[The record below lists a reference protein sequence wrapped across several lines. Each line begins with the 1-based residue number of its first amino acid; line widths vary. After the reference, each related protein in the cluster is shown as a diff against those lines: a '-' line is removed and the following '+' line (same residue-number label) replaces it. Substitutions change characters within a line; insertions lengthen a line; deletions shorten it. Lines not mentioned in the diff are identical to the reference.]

1 MKKNNLKR
9 FLASLLAV
17 LMLSQVTGVSPA
29 VFADW
34 GSNVSLTAAKAT
46 DKRLELNGDKEIRIP
61 YKDNGDIDF
70 DALYPLIFETC
81 VDKSKSA
88 LQSYD
93 KSKIDIEQQQK
104 ACHKLE
110 GDFTCEPIKED
121 QTYTIKF
128 TYHYGSLLWDKTEKS
143 CKITFLGREA
153 LPDVSA
159 ITADTRFNDDLSI
172 NYDALRQDIFDQVK
186 AQVNLPENVK
196 FENVSYKYYFT
207 YDYKIGIYKEWVAF
221 EGKKGVNIGNIHIN
235 IPAIACGST
244 YKVQLSWGGDDT
256 YKAWSPEFDVTVV
269 DGRTDTSISFVEDRT
284 VNIPFTETG
293 IDYEAVK
300 ESIWALVDTITP
312 AGISK
317 DSITVKYEGTDIND
331 NPAISEGNH
340 TLNFSYAGSANYK
353 PFSTD
358 VPVNFIDNRIVAFAA
373 KERPDNLSRGY
384 VGNTLDEAKT
394 LEKAREEL
402 VTALKDVPLSE
413 IKVEYKLAGNYIPLD
428 INGIRLNL
436 TDINKTD
443 IRVSYA
449 GNATYKAFSAE
460 FKDLYFADNRVASSI
475 VLKENS
481 SITYNKEKGAMKQ
494 DIFDNAIDWEATKLP
509 EGITKDD
516 LTFECNTSLVP
527 KITVWGDIDGKEYP
541 NLDAGDAQ
549 KIRIS
554 FVGNSDFKP
563 GEFEFTIKVAKAHV
577 DVSMKKFATAYAGD
591 EEALSKEALNVAL
604 DPNDDP
610 RIDIYMVFAG
620 INTNFDG
627 SVNLVLTDDQWKVI
641 KNISAAEKEIYNAV
655 GQIFPEYKDRPTL
668 QEKLEDGITIGEFKQ
683 YISDLVTV
691 LEKVASFPGV
701 DDIFKHYNIDI
712 DSIRA
717 MVNIFEAIDFA
728 DDTTIAFGVPKHA
741 GLYRAYAIAVNKNYE
756 PNYATGTVLILMN
769 WKGIKIVPNADLKK
783 QTITVSE
790 AKEYA
795 DGTKAAATLLNKST
809 GESSG
814 IDQSALHYRFTG
826 LNKIYSSHDFP
837 TAPGKYIVTVSVR
850 GGDYYALPTTFTF
863 TVKAD

>member
-1 MKKNNLKR
+1 MKKYNLKR

-17 LMLSQVTGVSPA
+17 LMLASVTGVSPA
-29 VFADW
+29 VFAKE
-34 GSNVSLTAAKAT
+34 TAAPELVETSNDAPKEVLIKSNYTDEQVLSALATALLTNADQVDAQSLSWSYTCAVKGSYKNAINQTKYTEAREDTFSVLKSHEYVQKDYTYDVTGSGIFRKEWKADVTYVYPALKDNT
-46 DKRLELNGDKEIRIP
+46 DGTYELYANGKSVGTINKVAKLKSSINVNNEVATIAIP
-61 YKDNGDIDF
+61 YTSGTEYDVN
-70 DALYPLIFETC
+70 ALNESIFNAYVT
-81 VDKSKSA
+81 STTPA
-88 LQSYD
+88 GLTYD
-93 KSKIDIEQQQK
+93 KFSYTGTVAEGQQ
-104 ACHKLE
+104 
-110 GDFTCEPIKED
+110 
-121 QTYTIKF
+121 TI
-128 TYHYGSLLWDKTEKS
+128 TISYAG
-143 CKITFLGREA
+143 
-153 LPDVSA
+153 
-159 ITADTRFNDDLSI
+159 NDDYNGTS
-172 NYDALRQDIFDQVK
+172 K
-186 AQVNLPENVK
+186 
-196 FENVSYKYYFT
+196 
-207 YDYKIGIYKEWVAF
+207 
-221 EGKKGVNIGNIHIN
+221 
-235 IPAIACGST
+235 
-244 YKVQLSWGGDDT
+244 
-256 YKAWSPEFDVTVV
+256 DVTVKFV
-269 DGRTDTSISFVEDRT
+269 DGR
-284 VNIPFTETG
+284 N
-293 IDYEAVK
+293 
-300 ESIWALVDTITP
+300 
-312 AGISK
+312 
-317 DSITVKYEGTDIND
+317 
-331 NPAISEGNH
+331 
-340 TLNFSYAGSANYK
+340 
-353 PFSTD
+353 
-358 VPVNFIDNRIVAFAA
+358 VAFTA
-373 KERPDNLSRGY
+373 KEQPKTLSIGY
-384 VGNTLDEAKT
+384 VGNKIDVATTENNVRKQ
-394 LEKAREEL
+394 L
-402 VTALKDVPLSE
+402 VTVVAEDVKLDQV
-413 IKVEYKLAGNYIPLD
+413 KVEFRNTTNIFNDEDYQD
-428 INGIRLNL
+428 LNL
-436 TDINKTD
+436 AAIEFYRATETD
-443 IRVSYA
+443 IRLTYA
-449 GNATYKAFSAE
+449 GDATHKPFTKIFE
-460 FKDLYFADNRVASSI
+460 NIKFADNRVASSI
-475 VLKENS
+475 VLKENA

-604 DPNDDP
+604 DPNDP

-683 YISDLVTV
+683 YINDLVTV
-691 LEKVASFPGV
+691 LEKVASVPGV
-701 DDIFKHYNIDI
+701 DNIFKHYNIDI

-769 WKGIKIVPNADLKK
+769 WKNIKIVPNADLKK

-790 AKEYA
+790 AEKYA
-795 DGTKAAATLLNKST
+795 SGELAAATLLNKST

>member
-17 LMLSQVTGVSPA
+17 LMLASVTGVSPA
-29 VFADW
+29 VFADF
-34 GSNVSLTAAKAT
+34 GSTSRSGIAT
-46 DKRLELNGDKEIRIP
+46 YARNEIVLNGDCSVRLP
-61 YKDNGDIDF
+61 YKDNGGIDY
-70 DALYPLIFETC
+70 DALKNVLFDQCVNVAASTPNNLTVNDLDITASGLMPLSI
-81 VDKSKSA
+81 
-88 LQSYD
+88 
-93 KSKIDIEQQQK
+93 
-104 ACHKLE
+104 
-110 GDFTCEPIKED
+110 IKED
-121 QTYTIKF
+121 GTYEITFRYKKF
-128 TYHYGSLLWDKTEKS
+128 YTSS
-143 CKITFLGREA
+143 CKVTFLGREA
-153 LPDVSA
+153 VPEIA
-159 ITADTRFNDDLSI
+159 NKNITVDASFNEDLSI
-172 NYDALRQDIFDQVK
+172 NYDALRKAIWEQVSVGL
-186 AQVNLPENVK
+186 ATNVK
-196 FENVSYKYYFT
+196 FEDVSFT
-207 YDYKIGIYKEWVAF
+207 YKFKYGIDYWPTF
-221 EGKKGVNIGNIHIN
+221 EGNLEIGSLD
-235 IPAIACGST
+235 IPIPTLGLGENT
-244 YKVQLSWGGDDT
+244 VKLTWGGDKE
-256 YKAWSPEFDVTVV
+256 YKSWEQKITVNVV
-269 DGRTDTSISFVEDRT
+269 DGRTDTSITFVEDRT

-300 ESIWALVDTITP
+300 ENIWALVDTITP

-436 TDINKTD
+436 TEINKTD

-475 VLKENS
+475 VLKENA

-541 NLDAGDAQ
+541 NLNAGDAQ
-549 KIRIS
+549 QIKIS
-554 FVGNSDFKP
+554 FGGDSDYKP

-577 DVSMKKFATAYAGD
+577 DVSMNAFTKAYAGNED
-591 EEALSKEALNVAL
+591 DLTIEKLGITLN
-604 DPNDDP
+604 PNDP
-610 RIDIYMVFAG
+610 RIDIYRVFVG
-620 INTNFDG
+620 INTNLKA
-627 SVNLVLTDDQWKVI
+627 SVNLVLTDKQWEFIENVSKAQAWLYD
-641 KNISAAEKEIYNAV
+641 KAPSL
-655 GQIFPEYKDRPTL
+655 FPSFNETIQD
-668 QEKLEDGITIGEFKQ
+668 KLEKGMTIAEFKEYMNNAITAIENAANDETWGPIVQ
-683 YISDLVTV
+683 GGLDLFHIDLDAIKALASVFDVLTMVSDDL
-691 LEKVASFPGV
+691 
-701 DDIFKHYNIDI
+701 
-712 DSIRA
+712 
-717 MVNIFEAIDFA
+717 
-728 DDTTIAFGVPKHA
+728 TIAVGVPKHA
-741 GLYRAYAIAVNKNYE
+741 GLYRVYAIAANKNYE
-756 PNYATGTVLILMN
+756 TNFASGTVLILMN
-769 WKGIKIVPNADLKK
+769 WKDIKIVPNADLKK
-783 QTITVSE
+783 QIITVSE

>member
-17 LMLSQVTGVSPA
+17 LMLASVTGVSPA
-29 VFADW
+29 VFAEE
-34 GSNVSLTAAKAT
+34 TAAPELVETSKGQPKEVLIKSNFTNEQVLSALAENLLTNAAQVDANDLSWTYTCAVKGAYKNAINQTKYTEAREDTFSVLKSHEYVQKDYTYDVTGSGIFRKEWKADVTYVYPALKDNT
-46 DKRLELNGDKEIRIP
+46 DGAYTLYLNDQPVYIKKVAKLKSVINVVDTVPEIAIP
-61 YKDNGDIDF
+61 YNADGSVNNAKLHESIFKAVVTGTTPEGLTYDQLSYPDNFSEGEQTIT
-70 DALYPLIFETC
+70 I
-81 VDKSKSA
+81 
-88 LQSYD
+88 SY
-93 KSKIDIEQQQK
+93 
-104 ACHKLE
+104 A
-110 GDFTCEPIKED
+110 G
-121 QTYTIKF
+121 
-128 TYHYGSLLWDKTEKS
+128 
-143 CKITFLGREA
+143 
-153 LPDVSA
+153 
-159 ITADTRFNDDLSI
+159 NDDYNGTSA
-172 NYDALRQDIFDQVK
+172 NVT
-186 AQVNLPENVK
+186 VK
-196 FENVSYKYYFT
+196 F
-207 YDYKIGIYKEWVAF
+207 
-221 EGKKGVNIGNIHIN
+221 
-235 IPAIACGST
+235 
-244 YKVQLSWGGDDT
+244 
-256 YKAWSPEFDVTVV
+256 V
-269 DGRTDTSISFVEDRT
+269 DGR
-284 VNIPFTETG
+284 N
-293 IDYEAVK
+293 
-300 ESIWALVDTITP
+300 
-312 AGISK
+312 
-317 DSITVKYEGTDIND
+317 
-331 NPAISEGNH
+331 
-340 TLNFSYAGSANYK
+340 
-353 PFSTD
+353 
-358 VPVNFIDNRIVAFAA
+358 VAFTA
-373 KERPDNLSRGY
+373 KDKPETLSIGY
-384 VGNTLDEAKT
+384 VGNKIDVATTENNVRKQ
-394 LEKAREEL
+394 L
-402 VTALKDVPLSE
+402 VTVVAEDVKLDQV
-413 IKVEYKLAGNYIPLD
+413 KVEFRNTTNIFNDEDYQD
-428 INGIRLNL
+428 LNL
-436 TDINKTD
+436 AAIEFYRATETD
-443 IRVSYA
+443 IRLTYA
-449 GNATYKAFSAE
+449 GDATHKPFTKIFE
-460 FKDLYFADNRVASSI
+460 NIKFADNRVASSI
-475 VLKENS
+475 VLKENA
-481 SITYNKEKGAMKQ
+481 SIIYNKEKGAMKQ

-604 DPNDDP
+604 DPNDP

-683 YISDLVTV
+683 YINDLVTV
-691 LEKVASFPGV
+691 LEKVASVPGV
-701 DDIFKHYNIDI
+701 DNIFKHYNIDI

-769 WKGIKIVPNADLKK
+769 WKNIKIVPNADLKK

-790 AKEYA
+790 AEKYA
-795 DGTKAAATLLNKST
+795 SGELAAATLLNKST

-826 LNKIYSSHDFP
+826 LSKIYSSHDFP

>member
-29 VFADW
+29 VFAED
-34 GSNVSLTAAKAT
+34 VAA
-46 DKRLELNGDKEIRIP
+46 P
-61 YKDNGDIDF
+61 
-70 DALYPLIFETC
+70 
-81 VDKSKSA
+81 
-88 LQSYD
+88 
-93 KSKIDIEQQQK
+93 
-104 ACHKLE
+104 
-110 GDFTCEPIKED
+110 
-121 QTYTIKF
+121 
-128 TYHYGSLLWDKTEKS
+128 
-143 CKITFLGREA
+143 
-153 LPDVSA
+153 
-159 ITADTRFNDDLSI
+159 
-172 NYDALRQDIFDQVK
+172 
-186 AQVNLPENVK
+186 
-196 FENVSYKYYFT
+196 
-207 YDYKIGIYKEWVAF
+207 
-221 EGKKGVNIGNIHIN
+221 
-235 IPAIACGST
+235 
-244 YKVQLSWGGDDT
+244 
-256 YKAWSPEFDVTVV
+256 
-269 DGRTDTSISFVEDRT
+269 
-284 VNIPFTETG
+284 
-293 IDYEAVK
+293 
-300 ESIWALVDTITP
+300 
-312 AGISK
+312 
-317 DSITVKYEGTDIND
+317 
-331 NPAISEGNH
+331 
-340 TLNFSYAGSANYK
+340 
-353 PFSTD
+353 
-358 VPVNFIDNRIVAFAA
+358 
-373 KERPDNLSRGY
+373 
-384 VGNTLDEAKT
+384 
-394 LEKAREEL
+394 EL
-402 VTALKDVPLSE
+402 VTTSKEQPKEVLIKSNFTNEQVLTALAENLLTNAAQVDANDLSWTYTCAVKGAYKKTSHGSTHYTDNAREANVPVFGKTYTDPKYVYGNLFGKDLTAEATYTYPALKANADGAYTLYLNDQPVYIKKVAKLKSVINVVDTVETVPEIAIPYNADGSVNNAKLHETIFNTVVTGTTPEGLTYDRLSYPDNFSE
-413 IKVEYKLAGNYIPLD
+413 GEQTITI
-428 INGIRLNL
+428 
-436 TDINKTD
+436 
-443 IRVSYA
+443 SYA
-449 GNATYKAFSAE
+449 GNDDYSGTSKDVKVKFVDGRNVAFTAKEQPKTLSIGYVGSLPNEEATLAKVREQLINKVGDVDLNQVKIEYNVAFGKYAKLDIAAVLGHVLVATDIKLTYAGDATHKPFTKIFE
-460 FKDLYFADNRVASSI
+460 NIKFADNRVASSI
-475 VLKENS
+475 VLKENA

-591 EEALSKEALNVAL
+591 EEALTKEALNVAL
-604 DPNDDP
+604 DPNDP

-641 KNISAAEKEIYNAV
+641 ENISAAEKEIYNVV

-691 LEKVASFPGV
+691 LEKVASVPGV
-701 DDIFKHYNIDI
+701 DNIFKHYNIDI

-769 WKGIKIVPNADLKK
+769 WKNIKIVPNANLKK

-790 AKEYA
+790 AEKYA
-795 DGTKAAATLLNKST
+795 SGELAAATLLNKST

>member
-1 MKKNNLKR
+1 MNKNNLKR

-17 LMLSQVTGVSPA
+17 LMLSQVTGVAPG
-29 VFADW
+29 VFAAGNDASAQNEENVAPVLKKNT
-34 GSNVSLTAAKAT
+34 GEIQIKSSNTDTEIKEILANAFIENKDEVDVQSIEWTYKCAVKGTYKVGIEYTTKEAREEIVPVLTGKTVTEDYYYTSILHAKAT
-46 DKRLELNGDKEIRIP
+46 YVYPALKDVADGTYELYANGVLVGTITKVAKLKSAINVNNEVATIAIP
-61 YKDNGDIDF
+61 YTSGTEYDVN
-70 DALYPLIFETC
+70 ALNESIFNAYVT
-81 VDKSKSA
+81 STTPA
-88 LQSYD
+88 GLTYD
-93 KSKIDIEQQQK
+93 KLSYNGTVAEGQQTITISY
-104 ACHKLE
+104 A
-110 GDFTCEPIKED
+110 GDED
-121 QTYTIKF
+121 
-128 TYHYGSLLWDKTEKS
+128 HYG
-143 CKITFLGREA
+143 
-153 LPDVSA
+153 
-159 ITADTRFNDDLSI
+159 I
-172 NYDALRQDIFDQVK
+172 NA
-186 AQVNLPENVK
+186 AP
-196 FENVSYKYYFT
+196 
-207 YDYKIGIYKEWVAF
+207 
-221 EGKKGVNIGNIHIN
+221 
-235 IPAIACGST
+235 
-244 YKVQLSWGGDDT
+244 
-256 YKAWSPEFDVTVV
+256 VTVNFV
-269 DGRTDTSISFVEDRT
+269 DGR
-284 VNIPFTETG
+284 N
-293 IDYEAVK
+293 
-300 ESIWALVDTITP
+300 
-312 AGISK
+312 
-317 DSITVKYEGTDIND
+317 
-331 NPAISEGNH
+331 
-340 TLNFSYAGSANYK
+340 
-353 PFSTD
+353 
-358 VPVNFIDNRIVAFAA
+358 VAFTA
-373 KERPDNLSRGY
+373 KEQPKTLSIGY
-384 VGNTLDEAKT
+384 VGNKIDVATTENNVRKQ
-394 LEKAREEL
+394 L
-402 VTALKDVPLSE
+402 VTVVAEDVKLDQV
-413 IKVEYKLAGNYIPLD
+413 KVEFRNTTNIFNDEDYQD
-428 INGIRLNL
+428 LNL
-436 TDINKTD
+436 AAIEFYRAKETD
-443 IRVSYA
+443 IRLTYA
-449 GNATYKAFSAE
+449 GDATHKPFTKIFE
-460 FKDLYFADNRVASSI
+460 NIKFADNRVASSI
-475 VLKENS
+475 VLKENA

-604 DPNDDP
+604 DPNDP

>member
-17 LMLSQVTGVSPA
+17 LMLASVTGVSPA
-29 VFADW
+29 VFAEETAAPELVETSKDQPKEVLIK
-34 GSNVSLTAAKAT
+34 SNFTNEQVLTALADTLLTNADAVDAQSLDWTYTCAVKGNYTVLKVPAETKEAREANVPVFGKTYTDPKYVYGNLFGKDLTAEAT
-46 DKRLELNGDKEIRIP
+46 YTYPALKDNTDGAYTLYLNGQAVYINKVAKLKSAINVNNEVATIAIP
-61 YKDNGDIDF
+61 YTSGTEYDVN
-70 DALYPLIFETC
+70 AL
-81 VDKSKSA
+81 
-88 LQSYD
+88 
-93 KSKIDIEQQQK
+93 
-104 ACHKLE
+104 
-110 GDFTCEPIKED
+110 
-121 QTYTIKF
+121 
-128 TYHYGSLLWDKTEKS
+128 
-143 CKITFLGREA
+143 
-153 LPDVSA
+153 
-159 ITADTRFNDDLSI
+159 N
-172 NYDALRQDIFDQVK
+172 
-186 AQVNLPENVK
+186 
-196 FENVSYKYYFT
+196 
-207 YDYKIGIYKEWVAF
+207 
-221 EGKKGVNIGNIHIN
+221 
-235 IPAIACGST
+235 
-244 YKVQLSWGGDDT
+244 
-256 YKAWSPEFDVTVV
+256 
-269 DGRTDTSISFVEDRT
+269 
-284 VNIPFTETG
+284 
-293 IDYEAVK
+293 
-300 ESIWALVDTITP
+300 ESIFNAYVTSTTP
-312 AGISK
+312 AGLTYDK
-317 DSITVKYEGTDIND
+317 
-331 NPAISEGNH
+331 
-340 TLNFSYAGSANYK
+340 FSYTG
-353 PFSTD
+353 T
-358 VPVNFIDNRIVAFAA
+358 VA
-373 KERPDNLSRGY
+373 EGQQ
-384 VGNTLDEAKT
+384 TIT
-394 LEKAREEL
+394 
-402 VTALKDVPLSE
+402 
-413 IKVEYKLAGNYIPLD
+413 I
-428 INGIRLNL
+428 
-436 TDINKTD
+436 
-443 IRVSYA
+443 SYA
-449 GNATYKAFSAE
+449 GNDDYNGTSKDVTVKFVDGRNVAFTAKDKPETLSIGYVGSLPNEEATLAKVREQLINKAGDV
-460 FKDLYFADNRVASSI
+460 DLNQVKIEYNVAFGKYAKLDIAAVLGHVLVATDIKLTYAGDATHKPFTKIFENIKFADNRVASSI
-475 VLKENS
+475 VLKENA

-604 DPNDDP
+604 DPNDP

-683 YISDLVTV
+683 YINDLVTV
-691 LEKVASFPGV
+691 LEKVASVPGV
-701 DDIFKHYNIDI
+701 DNIFKHYNIDI

-769 WKGIKIVPNADLKK
+769 WKNIKIVPNADLKK

-790 AKEYA
+790 AEKYA
-795 DGTKAAATLLNKST
+795 SGELAAATLLNKST

>member
-1 MKKNNLKR
+1 MKKYNLKR

-17 LMLSQVTGVSPA
+17 LMLASVTGVSPA
-29 VFADW
+29 VFAEDTPTPDLVETSSANPVEVLIKGTYTDDEVRSALANTLLTNADQVNANDLSW
-34 GSNVSLTAAKAT
+34 TYTCAVKGTYNVGLVPKTTDNTRAATVSVLKGDTQTVKDDPNTIWPHKYDATYIYPALKANADGVYT
-46 DKRLELNGDKEIRIP
+46 LYLNDQPVYINKVAKLKSAINVVNTVPEIAIP
-61 YKDNGDIDF
+61 YNADGSVNTAKLHESIF
-70 DALYPLIFETC
+70 DAVVTGTTPAGLTYDQLSYPDNFSEGKQTFTI
-81 VDKSKSA
+81 
-88 LQSYD
+88 SY
-93 KSKIDIEQQQK
+93 
-104 ACHKLE
+104 A
-110 GDFTCEPIKED
+110 GDED
-121 QTYTIKF
+121 
-128 TYHYGSLLWDKTEKS
+128 HYGTSANVTVNFVD
-143 CKITFLGREA
+143 GRA
-153 LPDVSA
+153 
-159 ITADTRFNDDLSI
+159 
-172 NYDALRQDIFDQVK
+172 
-186 AQVNLPENVK
+186 
-196 FENVSYKYYFT
+196 
-207 YDYKIGIYKEWVAF
+207 VAF
-221 EGKKGVNIGNIHIN
+221 E
-235 IPAIACGST
+235 
-244 YKVQLSWGGDDT
+244 
-256 YKAWSPEFDVTVV
+256 
-269 DGRTDTSISFVEDRT
+269 
-284 VNIPFTETG
+284 
-293 IDYEAVK
+293 
-300 ESIWALVDTITP
+300 
-312 AGISK
+312 SK
-317 DSITVKYEGTDIND
+317 DKPE
-331 NPAISEGNH
+331 
-340 TLNFSYAGSANYK
+340 TLK
-353 PFSTD
+353 
-358 VPVNFIDNRIVAFAA
+358 V
-373 KERPDNLSRGY
+373 GY
-384 VGNTLDEAKT
+384 VGKDIDVATTENNIRKQLVNQVGDV
-394 LEKAREEL
+394 EL
-402 VTALKDVPLSE
+402 GE
-413 IKVEYKLAGNYIPLD
+413 IKVEYKPVARDYTALTVAGINAHMVNGPLPKVVST
-428 INGIRLNL
+428 NIRL
-436 TDINKTD
+436 T
-443 IRVSYA
+443 YA
-449 GNATYKAFSAE
+449 GDATHKAFSKE

-475 VLKENS
+475 VLKENA
-481 SITYNKEKGAMKQ
+481 SITYNMDAKIMKQ
-494 DIFDNAIDWEATKLP
+494 DIFDNAIDWEKSSLP
-509 EGITKDD
+509 AKETLSIADFE
-516 LTFECNTSLVP
+516 FECNTSLIS
-527 KITVWGDIDGKEYP
+527 KIPVWKDIAGDEYP
-541 NLDAGDAQ
+541 NLNAGD
-549 KIRIS
+549 KREIRVS

-591 EEALSKEALNVAL
+591 EEALTKEALGVAL
-604 DPNDDP
+604 DPNDP

-641 KNISAAEKEIYNAV
+641 ENISAAEKEIYNAV

-691 LEKVASFPGV
+691 LEKVASLPGV
-701 DDIFKHYNIDI
+701 DNIFKRYNIDI

-769 WKGIKIVPNADLKK
+769 WKNIKIVPNADLKK

>member
-17 LMLSQVTGVSPA
+17 LMLASVTGVSPA
-29 VFADW
+29 VFAEE
-34 GSNVSLTAAKAT
+34 TAAPELVATSKEQPKEVLIKSNYTDEQVLSALATALLTNADQVDAQSLSWTYTCAVKGSYKNAINQTKYTEAREDTFSVLKSHEYVQKDYTYDVTGSGIFRKEWKADVTYVYPALKDNT
-46 DKRLELNGDKEIRIP
+46 DGTYELYTNGKSVGTINKVAKLKSSINVNNEVATIAIP
-61 YKDNGDIDF
+61 YTSGTEYDVN
-70 DALYPLIFETC
+70 ALNESIFNAYVT
-81 VDKSKSA
+81 STTPA
-88 LQSYD
+88 GLTYD
-93 KSKIDIEQQQK
+93 KFSYTGTVAEGQQ
-104 ACHKLE
+104 
-110 GDFTCEPIKED
+110 
-121 QTYTIKF
+121 TI
-128 TYHYGSLLWDKTEKS
+128 TISYAG
-143 CKITFLGREA
+143 
-153 LPDVSA
+153 
-159 ITADTRFNDDLSI
+159 NDDYNGTS
-172 NYDALRQDIFDQVK
+172 K
-186 AQVNLPENVK
+186 
-196 FENVSYKYYFT
+196 
-207 YDYKIGIYKEWVAF
+207 
-221 EGKKGVNIGNIHIN
+221 
-235 IPAIACGST
+235 
-244 YKVQLSWGGDDT
+244 
-256 YKAWSPEFDVTVV
+256 DVTVKFV
-269 DGRTDTSISFVEDRT
+269 DGR
-284 VNIPFTETG
+284 N
-293 IDYEAVK
+293 
-300 ESIWALVDTITP
+300 
-312 AGISK
+312 
-317 DSITVKYEGTDIND
+317 
-331 NPAISEGNH
+331 
-340 TLNFSYAGSANYK
+340 
-353 PFSTD
+353 
-358 VPVNFIDNRIVAFAA
+358 VAFTA
-373 KERPDNLSRGY
+373 KEQPKTLSIGY
-384 VGNTLDEAKT
+384 VGNKIDVATTENNVRKQ
-394 LEKAREEL
+394 L
-402 VTALKDVPLSE
+402 VTVVAEDVKLDQV
-413 IKVEYKLAGNYIPLD
+413 KVEFRNTTNIFNDEDYQD
-428 INGIRLNL
+428 LNL
-436 TDINKTD
+436 AAIEFYRATETD
-443 IRVSYA
+443 IRLTYA
-449 GNATYKAFSAE
+449 GDATHKPFTKIFE
-460 FKDLYFADNRVASSI
+460 NIKFADNRVASSI
-475 VLKENS
+475 VLKENA

-577 DVSMKKFATAYAGD
+577 DVSMKKFATAYAGV

-604 DPNDDP
+604 DPNDP

-683 YISDLVTV
+683 YINDLVTV
-691 LEKVASFPGV
+691 LEKVASVPGV
-701 DDIFKHYNIDI
+701 DNIFKHYNIDI

-769 WKGIKIVPNADLKK
+769 WKNIKIVPNADLKK

-790 AKEYA
+790 AEKYA
-795 DGTKAAATLLNKST
+795 SGELAAATLLNKST

>member
-17 LMLSQVTGVSPA
+17 LMLSQVTGVAPG
-29 VFADW
+29 VFADF
-34 GSNVSLTAAKAT
+34 GESSRSGIATQAAKSGE
-46 DKRLELNGDKEIRIP
+46 KISLKGDNFSIRIP
-61 YKDNGDIDF
+61 YNDDGSINF
-70 DALYPLIFETC
+70 DALYQKLFDEC
-81 VDKSKSA
+81 VDVSNSTP
-88 LQSYD
+88 QQRSEVT
-93 KSKIDIEQQQK
+93 IERYGSPLVYV
-104 ACHKLE
+104 KLE
-110 GDFTCEPIKED
+110 GENIYSAIEED
-121 QTYTIKF
+121 KTYEIKF
-128 TYHYGSLLWDKTEKS
+128 TYHFGWKNLNFKDAT
-143 CKITFLGREA
+143 CNVTFLGRQAVPEIA
-153 LPDVSA
+153 NKD
-159 ITADTRFNDDLSI
+159 ITVDASFNEDLSI
-172 NYDALRQDIFDQVK
+172 DYGALREAIWEQVS
-186 AQVNLPENVK
+186 VDLPTNVK
-196 FENVSYKYYFT
+196 FDKVSFEYKYNDT
-207 YDYKIGIYKEWVAF
+207 LNIWEAF
-221 EGKKGVNIGNIHIN
+221 EGKNIVGDKG
-235 IPAIACGST
+235 IPALDLGANQVKLT
-244 YKVQLSWGGDDT
+244 WGGDKE
-256 YKAWSPEFDVTVV
+256 YKSWEQEITVNVV
-269 DGRTDTSISFVEDRT
+269 DGRTDTSITFVDEPTVKIPYNEDIS
-284 VNIPFTETG
+284 VDMSALTEN
-293 IDYEAVK
+293 
-300 ESIWALVDTITP
+300 IWAIVNDITP
-312 AGISK
+312 DDISK
-317 DSITVKYEGTDIND
+317 DKITVLFDGKTLDK
-331 NPAISEGNH
+331 ASISEGSH
-340 TLNFSYAGSANYK
+340 TLTFNYAGSPTYK
-353 PFSTD
+353 SFSTD
-358 VPVNFIDNRIVAFAA
+358 VIVNFVDNRIVAFAA

-413 IKVEYKLAGNYIPLD
+413 IKVEYKFAGNYIPLD

-436 TDINKTD
+436 TDIKKTD

-475 VLKENS
+475 VLKENA

-527 KITVWGDIDGKEYP
+527 NITVWGDIDGKEYP

-604 DPNDDP
+604 DPNDP

-641 KNISAAEKEIYNAV
+641 KNISAAEKEIYN
-655 GQIFPEYKDRPTL
+655 FMSKTNPEYKNKPTL
-668 QEKLEDGITIGEFKQ
+668 EDKLTDGITIGEFKQ
-683 YISDLVTV
+683 YVNDAVNAL
-691 LEKVASFPGV
+691 KVVAKIPGV
-701 DDIFKHYNIDI
+701 DDILKKYNIDI
-712 DSIRA
+712 DSIAA
-717 MVNIFEAIDFA
+717 MVSIFTELDFA

-741 GLYRAYAIAVNKNYE
+741 GMYRAYAIAVNKNYNT
-756 PNYATGTVLILMN
+756 NYATGTVLILMN